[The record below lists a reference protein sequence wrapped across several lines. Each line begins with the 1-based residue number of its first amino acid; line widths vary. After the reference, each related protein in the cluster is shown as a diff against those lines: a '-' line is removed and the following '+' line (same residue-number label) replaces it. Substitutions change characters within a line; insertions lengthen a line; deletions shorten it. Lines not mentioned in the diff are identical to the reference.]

1 MNREESRTCHDCGS
15 EISGAM
21 KFCPVCM
28 LRQALDAEAESGEL
42 SSEYS
47 AKPQSELIARR
58 LEHYELV
65 NGEDGKPIEL
75 GRGAMGVTY
84 KAFDVDLRC
93 PVTLKVI
100 SERYLGDESARLHF
114 LREARA
120 AASLRHPNV
129 ASVLHLG
136 RTGSSYF
143 YAMEFVEGETLDSLI
158 QRSIRLEVKL
168 ALEIAAQ
175 VAAGLAAVHKQ
186 NLVHRDIKP
195 TNIMVNF
202 EQGHVTAKI
211 IDLGLAKAVNEPS
224 LQSAISTP
232 GVFAGTPEF
241 ASPEQFAGVSV
252 DIRSDLYSLGVTL
265 WEMLAG
271 QAPFQGSP
279 AEVMYQHQHAPL
291 PLEQLKGV
299 PQPVVVLLDIL
310 LKKDPARRFQTPS
323 ELLKMMP
330 MVRDAIDA
338 GRPVMKTI
346 RVFVSAAGDAQIG
359 RG

>member
-1 MNREESRTCHDCGS
+1 MKGEETRSCQACGC
-15 EISGAM
+15 EIPGAM
-21 KFCPVCM
+21 KFCPVCR
-28 LRQALDAEAESGEL
+28 LRQALIAEAESGEL
-42 SSEYS
+42 ASESSAEPRS
-47 AKPQSELIARR
+47 KPVARR

-143 YAMEFVEGETLDSLI
+143 YAMEFVDGETLESLI
-158 QRSIRLEVKL
+158 QRSVRLEVKL
-168 ALEIAAQ
+168 ALEIVAQ

-186 NLVHRDIKP
+186 NLVHRDIKS
-195 TNIMVNF
+195 TNIMVSF
-202 EQGHVTAKI
+202 EQGDVTAKI
-211 IDLGLAKAVNEPS
+211 IDLGLAKAVKEHS
-224 LQSAISTP
+224 SQAAISTP
-232 GVFAGTPEF
+232 GSFAGTPEF

-265 WEMLAG
+265 WEMVAG
-271 QAPFQGSP
+271 RVPFGGSP

-291 PLEQLKGV
+291 PLEQLRGV
-299 PQPVVVLLDIL
+299 PQPVIVLIEVLLE
-310 LKKDPARRFQTPS
+310 KDPARRIQNPA
-323 ELLKMMP
+323 ELLKVMP
-330 MVRDAIDA
+330 TVISAFEA
-338 GRPVMKTI
+338 GR
-346 RVFVSAAGDAQIG
+346 
-359 RG
+359 